1 MGEGRPAGG
10 GNPRPHRLGV
20 LMYDREFTVMPRD
33 MERRLRLMLR
43 SRGGE
48 TMAGLLVKM
57 AEARS
62 EELGMCASS

>member
-1 MGEGRPAGG
+1 
-10 GNPRPHRLGV
+10 
-20 LMYDREFTVMPRD
+20 MYDREFTVMPRD

-48 TMAGLLVKM
+48 TMAGFLVKM